1 MLTETESSAEWLKVS
16 ILSLFY
22 GQCYFAWEITIGSLG
37 CAAVSLTKKRF
48 HQVTLKQRLFLWNS
62 IYWITIQDMTHSRQ
76 HITATV
82 RTSYYYP
89 LTEVTDGTGLTA
101 VSDYFWT
108 FCLDCQTSSL
118 TLRECSEWTH
128 WLTVLTVIDEPK
140 HQALTCYITFLWCR
154 VNYPKNPVPV
164 KKSNSPY
171 THFKLFIKTGLVTK
185 YSQDMALEYNP
196 QRVFCS

>member
-1 MLTETESSAEWLKVS
+1 MTESFHSVLVLWPMLLCMGNYHREPRLCCS
-16 ILSLFY
+16 FSN
-22 GQCYFAWEITIGSLG
+22 
-37 CAAVSLTKKRF
+37 KKRF

-108 FCLDCQTSSL
+108 FCLNCQTSSL

-128 WLTVLTVIDEPK
+128 WLTVLTVIKHSLAISLFCDAGSITQKIQFQLKRVTPPTHISSYLLKQVWSQSILKTWHLNTTHKGSFVPK
-140 HQALTCYITFLWCR
+140 T
-154 VNYPKNPVPV
+154 
-164 KKSNSPY
+164 
-171 THFKLFIKTGLVTK
+171 
-185 YSQDMALEYNP
+185 
-196 QRVFCS
+196 

>member
-37 CAAVSLTKKRF
+37 CAVVSLTKKRF